1 MSIKQILKVV
11 KKIIKPA
18 SKPVVEKVLVL
29 DKKDLAATVKST
41 VQESKSSMTRET
53 N

>member
-1 MSIKQILKVV
+1 MSIKQILKTVKEIIKPTNKPVV
-11 KKIIKPA
+11 KKA
-18 SKPVVEKVLVL
+18 LVL